1 MPSAGYKLRLDS
13 INPDVCLHLCKT
25 YSPITWVWA
34 TENVGLENPHSH
46 FYLELEKTPALRS
59 YIRKTVGS
67 GNTAYSL
74 KKLDSLV
81 PVEYLAYIIKCG
93 EFRSHSVDLS
103 EAQAYDSSVKDKMK
117 SDKKRMSLIDKVIL
131 FNRWDAESL
140 LDYHNIIS
148 GIIEYYKDQGT
159 LIREFQ
165 LVSLAQTLFLKFIP
179 SYHDDLSF
187 NIFKSCFKKA

>member
-1 MPSAGYKLRLDS
+1 MPTAGYKLRLDS

-25 YSPITWVWA
+25 YSPEAWVWS
-34 TENVGLENPHSH
+34 TENVGQENPHSH
-46 FYLELEKTPALRS
+46 FYLELDKTPALRA

-74 KKLDSLV
+74 KKMDSLK

-93 EFRSHSVDLS
+93 EFRSHNVALE

-117 SDKKRMSLIDKVIL
+117 SDKKRMSLIDKVIQHHH
-131 FNRWDAESL
+131 WDTEPPRE
-140 LDYHNIIS
+140 YHYIIG
-148 GIIEYYKDQGT
+148 GIIQYYKDQGT

-179 SYHDDLSF
+179 DYGEDLTF
-187 NIFKSCFKKA
+187 NIYKTCFKKA